1 MDIVFLLVPMSAILV
16 LFVVIVLWWAIYDEQ
31 FDNLDA
37 MGVAILE
44 EDLRANPKPERRLD
58 QDQYAGQPRK

>member
-1 MDIVFLLVPMSAILV
+1 MDIVFLLVPLSAILV
-16 LFVVIVLWWAIYDEQ
+16 LFIVVVLWWAIYDEQ

-44 EDLRANPKPERRLD
+44 DDVRAVAAQRLD
-58 QDQYAGQPRK
+58 QDQHPAATRK